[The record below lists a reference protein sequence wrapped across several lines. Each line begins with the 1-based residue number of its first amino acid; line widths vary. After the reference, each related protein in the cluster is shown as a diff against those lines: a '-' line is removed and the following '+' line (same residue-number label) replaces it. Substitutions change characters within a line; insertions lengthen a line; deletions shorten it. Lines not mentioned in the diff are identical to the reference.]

1 MIIGVMGGVGSG
13 KSTVL
18 NYLENNYEANIIE
31 ADKVAKE
38 VMLPGNDVYNEIV
51 KTFPEVIVDNKIDS
65 KKLAEIVFNDKEQL
79 EKLNSITHPGAVKE
93 IISRIKSSK
102 KRIIVVE
109 SAILLGSGVEQYC
122 DELWFVFCNRDTRI
136 KRLMQTRGYSKEKC
150 ISVIESQPAD
160 EEYNKGAD
168 EFIDNSYSEENTRE
182 QIDLI
187 LNTSACIRVKM
198 CSVLHIVALLL
209 C

>member
-51 KTFPEVIVDNKIDS
+51 KTFPEVIADNKIDS
-65 KKLAEIVFNDKEQL
+65 KKLAEIVFNNKEQL
-79 EKLNSITHPGAVKE
+79 EKVNSITHPGAVKE
-93 IISRIKSSK
+93 IVSRIKSSK
-102 KRIIVVE
+102 NRIIVVE

-136 KRLMQTRGYSKEKC
+136 KRLIQTRGYSKEKC

-160 EEYNKGAD
+160 EEYNKVAD

-187 LNTSACIRVKM
+187 LNTSACI
-198 CSVLHIVALLL
+198 
-209 C
+209 

>member
-65 KKLAEIVFNDKEQL
+65 KKLAEIVFNNKEQL
-79 EKLNSITHPGAVKE
+79 EKLNSLTHPGAVKE
-93 IISRIKSSK
+93 IVSRIKSSK
-102 KRIIVVE
+102 NRIIVVE

-136 KRLMQTRGYSKEKC
+136 KRLIQTRGYSKEKC

-160 EEYNKGAD
+160 EEYNKAAD

-187 LNTSACIRVKM
+187 LNTSACI
-198 CSVLHIVALLL
+198 
-209 C
+209 

>member
-51 KTFPEVIVDNKIDS
+51 KTFPEVIADNKIDS
-65 KKLAEIVFNDKEQL
+65 KKLAEIVFNNKEQL

-93 IISRIKSSK
+93 IVSRIKSSK
-102 KRIIVVE
+102 NRIIVVE

-136 KRLMQTRGYSKEKC
+136 KRLIQTRGYSKEKC
-150 ISVIESQPAD
+150 ICVIESQPAD
-160 EEYNKGAD
+160 EEYNKVAD

-187 LNTSACIRVKM
+187 LNTSACI
-198 CSVLHIVALLL
+198 
-209 C
+209 

>member
-51 KTFPEVIVDNKIDS
+51 KTFPEVIADNKIDS
-65 KKLAEIVFNDKEQL
+65 KKLAEIVFNNKEQL

-93 IISRIKSSK
+93 IVSRIKSSK
-102 KRIIVVE
+102 NRIIVVE

-136 KRLMQTRGYSKEKC
+136 KRLIQTRGYSKEKC

-160 EEYNKGAD
+160 EEYNKVAD
-168 EFIDNSYSEENTRE
+168 EFIDNSEENTRE

-187 LNTSACIRVKM
+187 LNTSACI
-198 CSVLHIVALLL
+198 
-209 C
+209 

>member
-38 VMLPGNDVYNEIV
+38 VMLPGNEIV

-65 KKLAEIVFNDKEQL
+65 KKLAEIVFNNKEQL

-93 IISRIKSSK
+93 IVSRIKSSK
-102 KRIIVVE
+102 NRIIVVE

-136 KRLMQTRGYSKEKC
+136 KRLIQTRGYSKEKC
-150 ISVIESQPAD
+150 ISVIESQP
-160 EEYNKGAD
+160 AD

-187 LNTSACIRVKM
+187 LNTSACI
-198 CSVLHIVALLL
+198 
-209 C
+209 

>member
-18 NYLENNYEANIIE
+18 NYLEKNYEANIIE

-65 KKLAEIVFNDKEQL
+65 KKLSEIVFNDKEQL

-93 IISRIKSSK
+93 IVSRIKSSK
-102 KRIIVVE
+102 NRIIVVE

-136 KRLMQTRGYSKEKC
+136 KRLIQTRGYSKEKC

-187 LNTSACIRVKM
+187 LNTSACI
-198 CSVLHIVALLL
+198 
-209 C
+209 

>member
-65 KKLAEIVFNDKEQL
+65 KKLSEIVFNDKEQL

-93 IISRIKSSK
+93 IVSRIKSSK
-102 KRIIVVE
+102 NRIIVVE

-122 DELWFVFCNRDTRI
+122 DDLWFVFCNRDTRI
-136 KRLMQTRGYSKEKC
+136 KRLIQTRGYSKEKC

-187 LNTSACIRVKM
+187 LNTSACI
-198 CSVLHIVALLL
+198 
-209 C
+209 

>member
-65 KKLAEIVFNDKEQL
+65 KKLAEIVFNNKEQL
-79 EKLNSITHPGAVKE
+79 EKLNSITHPGTVKE
-93 IISRIKSSK
+93 IVSRIKSSK
-102 KRIIVVE
+102 NRIIVVE

-160 EEYNKGAD
+160 EEYNNGAD

-187 LNTSACIRVKM
+187 LNTSACI
-198 CSVLHIVALLL
+198 
-209 C
+209 

>member
-93 IISRIKSSK
+93 IVSRIKSSK
-102 KRIIVVE
+102 NRIIVVK

-136 KRLMQTRGYSKEKC
+136 KRLIQTRGYSKEKC

-187 LNTSACIRVKM
+187 LNTSACI
-198 CSVLHIVALLL
+198 
-209 C
+209 

>member
-51 KTFPEVIVDNKIDS
+51 KTFPEVIADNKIDS

-93 IISRIKSSK
+93 IVSRIKSSK
-102 KRIIVVE
+102 NRIIVVE

-122 DELWFVFCNRDTRI
+122 DELWIVFCNRDTRI

-160 EEYNKGAD
+160 EEYNKAAD

-187 LNTSACIRVKM
+187 LNTSACI
-198 CSVLHIVALLL
+198 
-209 C
+209 

>member
-51 KTFPEVIVDNKIDS
+51 KTFPEVIADNKIDS

-93 IISRIKSSK
+93 IVSRIKSSK
-102 KRIIVVE
+102 NRIIVVE

-122 DELWFVFCNRDTRI
+122 DELWVVFCNRDTRI

-160 EEYNKGAD
+160 EEYNKVAD

-187 LNTSACIRVKM
+187 LNTSACI
-198 CSVLHIVALLL
+198 
-209 C
+209 

>member
-51 KTFPEVIVDNKIDS
+51 KTFPEVIADNKIDS
-65 KKLAEIVFNDKEQL
+65 KKLAEIVFNNKEQL

-93 IISRIKSSK
+93 IVSRIKSSK
-102 KRIIVVE
+102 NRIIVVE

-136 KRLMQTRGYSKEKC
+136 KRLIQTRGYSKEKC
-150 ISVIESQPAD
+150 ISVIESQQAD
-160 EEYNKGAD
+160 EEYNKVAD

-187 LNTSACIRVKM
+187 LNTSACI
-198 CSVLHIVALLL
+198 
-209 C
+209 

>member
-51 KTFPEVIVDNKIDS
+51 KTFPEVIVDNRIDS

-93 IISRIKSSK
+93 IVSRIKSSK
-102 KRIIVVE
+102 NRIIVVE

-136 KRLMQTRGYSKEKC
+136 KRLIQTRGYSKEKC

-187 LNTSACIRVKM
+187 LNTSACI
-198 CSVLHIVALLL
+198 
-209 C
+209 

>member
-65 KKLAEIVFNDKEQL
+65 KKLAEIVFNNKEQL

-136 KRLMQTRGYSKEKC
+136 KRLIQTRGYSKEKC

-187 LNTSACIRVKM
+187 LNTSACI
-198 CSVLHIVALLL
+198 
-209 C
+209 

>member
-31 ADKVAKE
+31 ADKMAKE

-187 LNTSACIRVKM
+187 LNTSACI
-198 CSVLHIVALLL
+198 
-209 C
+209 

>member
-65 KKLAEIVFNDKEQL
+65 KKLAEIVFNNEEQL

-93 IISRIKSSK
+93 IVSRIKSSK
-102 KRIIVVE
+102 NRIIVVE

-187 LNTSACIRVKM
+187 LNTSACI
-198 CSVLHIVALLL
+198 
-209 C
+209 

>member
-51 KTFPEVIVDNKIDS
+51 KTFPEVIADNKIDS
-65 KKLAEIVFNDKEQL
+65 KKLAEIVFNNKEQL

-93 IISRIKSSK
+93 IVSRIKSSK
-102 KRIIVVE
+102 NRIIVVE

-136 KRLMQTRGYSKEKC
+136 KRLIQTRGYSKEKC

-160 EEYNKGAD
+160 EEYNKVAD

-187 LNTSACIRVKM
+187 LNTSACI
-198 CSVLHIVALLL
+198 
-209 C
+209 

>member
-65 KKLAEIVFNDKEQL
+65 KKLAEIVFNNKEQL

-93 IISRIKSSK
+93 IVSRIKSSK
-102 KRIIVVE
+102 NRIIVVE

-187 LNTSACIRVKM
+187 LNTSACI
-198 CSVLHIVALLL
+198 
-209 C
+209 

>member
-51 KTFPEVIVDNKIDS
+51 KTFPEVIGDNKIDS
-65 KKLAEIVFNDKEQL
+65 KKLAEIVFNNKEQL

-93 IISRIKSSK
+93 IVSRIKSSK
-102 KRIIVVE
+102 NRIIVVE

-136 KRLMQTRGYSKEKC
+136 KRLIQTRGYSKEKC

-160 EEYNKGAD
+160 EEYNKAAD

-187 LNTSACIRVKM
+187 LNTSACI
-198 CSVLHIVALLL
+198 
-209 C
+209 

>member
-102 KRIIVVE
+102 NRIIVVE

-136 KRLMQTRGYSKEKC
+136 KRLIQTRGYSKEKC

-168 EFIDNSYSEENTRE
+168 EFIDNSYSEENTR
-182 QIDLI
+182 QQLDLI
-187 LNTSACIRVKM
+187 LNTSACI
-198 CSVLHIVALLL
+198 
-209 C
+209 

>member
-51 KTFPEVIVDNKIDS
+51 KTFPEVIVDNRIDS

-102 KRIIVVE
+102 NRIIVVE

-187 LNTSACIRVKM
+187 LNTRACI
-198 CSVLHIVALLL
+198 
-209 C
+209 

>member
-51 KTFPEVIVDNKIDS
+51 KTFPEVIADNKIDS

-79 EKLNSITHPGAVKE
+79 EKLNSITHPEAVKE
-93 IISRIKSSK
+93 IVSRIKSSK
-102 KRIIVVE
+102 NRIIVVE

-160 EEYNKGAD
+160 EEYNKVAD

-187 LNTSACIRVKM
+187 LNTSACI
-198 CSVLHIVALLL
+198 
-209 C
+209 

>member
-65 KKLAEIVFNDKEQL
+65 KKLAEIVFNNKEQL

-93 IISRIKSSK
+93 IVSRIKSSK
-102 KRIIVVE
+102 NRIIVVE

-122 DELWFVFCNRDTRI
+122 DELWFVFCIWDPRI
-136 KRLMQTRGYSKEKC
+136 KRLIQTRGYSKEKC

-160 EEYNKGAD
+160 EEYNKAAD

-187 LNTSACIRVKM
+187 LNTSACI
-198 CSVLHIVALLL
+198 
-209 C
+209 

>member
-93 IISRIKSSK
+93 IVSRIKSSK
-102 KRIIVVE
+102 NRIIVVE

-187 LNTSACIRVKM
+187 LNTSACI
-198 CSVLHIVALLL
+198 
-209 C
+209 

>member
-136 KRLMQTRGYSKEKC
+136 KRLIQTRGYSKEKC

-187 LNTSACIRVKM
+187 LNTSACI
-198 CSVLHIVALLL
+198 
-209 C
+209 

>member
-18 NYLENNYEANIIE
+18 NYLEKNYEANIIE

-65 KKLAEIVFNDKEQL
+65 KKLTEIVFNDEEQL

-93 IISRIKSSK
+93 IVSRIKSSK
-102 KRIIVVE
+102 NRIIVVE

-136 KRLMQTRGYSKEKC
+136 KRLIQTRGYSKEKC

-187 LNTSACIRVKM
+187 LNTSACI
-198 CSVLHIVALLL
+198 
-209 C
+209 

>member
-65 KKLAEIVFNDKEQL
+65 KKLAEIVFNNKEQL

-93 IISRIKSSK
+93 IVSRIKSSK
-102 KRIIVVE
+102 NRIIVVE

-160 EEYNKGAD
+160 EEYNKAAD

-187 LNTSACIRVKM
+187 LNTSACI
-198 CSVLHIVALLL
+198 
-209 C
+209 

>member
-51 KTFPEVIVDNKIDS
+51 KTFPEVIVDNRIDS

-102 KRIIVVE
+102 NRIIVVE

-150 ISVIESQPAD
+150 ISVIESQPAY

-187 LNTSACIRVKM
+187 LNTSACI
-198 CSVLHIVALLL
+198 
-209 C
+209 

>member
-51 KTFPEVIVDNKIDS
+51 KTFPEVIADNKIDS

-93 IISRIKSSK
+93 IVSRIKSSK
-102 KRIIVVE
+102 NRIIVVE

-136 KRLMQTRGYSKEKC
+136 KRLMQTWGYSKEKC

-160 EEYNKGAD
+160 EEYNKVAD

-187 LNTSACIRVKM
+187 LNTSACI
-198 CSVLHIVALLL
+198 
-209 C
+209 

>member
-18 NYLENNYEANIIE
+18 NYLENNYEADIIE

-65 KKLAEIVFNDKEQL
+65 KKLSEIVFNNKEQL

-93 IISRIKSSK
+93 IVSRIKSSK
-102 KRIIVVE
+102 NRIIVVE

-136 KRLMQTRGYSKEKC
+136 KRLIQTRGYSKEKC

-187 LNTSACIRVKM
+187 LNTSACI
-198 CSVLHIVALLL
+198 
-209 C
+209 

>member
-51 KTFPEVIVDNKIDS
+51 KTFPEVIVDNRIDS

-102 KRIIVVE
+102 NRIIVVE

-187 LNTSACIRVKM
+187 LNTSACI
-198 CSVLHIVALLL
+198 
-209 C
+209 

>member
-18 NYLENNYEANIIE
+18 NYLGNNYEANIIE

-51 KTFPEVIVDNKIDS
+51 KTFPEVIADNKIDS

-93 IISRIKSSK
+93 IVSRIKSSK
-102 KRIIVVE
+102 NRIIVVE

-160 EEYNKGAD
+160 EEYNKVAD

-187 LNTSACIRVKM
+187 LNTSACI
-198 CSVLHIVALLL
+198 
-209 C
+209 

>member
-51 KTFPEVIVDNKIDS
+51 KTFPEVIADNKIDS

-93 IISRIKSSK
+93 IVSRIKSSK
-102 KRIIVVE
+102 NRIIVVE

-160 EEYNKGAD
+160 EEYNKEAD

-187 LNTSACIRVKM
+187 LNTSACI
-198 CSVLHIVALLL
+198 
-209 C
+209 

>member
-65 KKLAEIVFNDKEQL
+65 KKLAEIVFNNKEQL

-93 IISRIKSSK
+93 IVSRIKSSK
-102 KRIIVVE
+102 NRIIVVE

-122 DELWFVFCNRDTRI
+122 DELWFVFCNSDTRI
-136 KRLMQTRGYSKEKC
+136 KRLIQTRGYSKEKC

-160 EEYNKGAD
+160 EEYNKAAD

-187 LNTSACIRVKM
+187 LNTSACI
-198 CSVLHIVALLL
+198 
-209 C
+209 

>member
-79 EKLNSITHPGAVKE
+79 EKLNSITHPGVVKE
-93 IISRIKSSK
+93 IVSRIKSSK
-102 KRIIVVE
+102 NRIIVVE

-136 KRLMQTRGYSKEKC
+136 KRLIQTRGYSKEKC

-187 LNTSACIRVKM
+187 LNTSACI
-198 CSVLHIVALLL
+198 
-209 C
+209 

>member
-65 KKLAEIVFNDKEQL
+65 KKLAEIVFNNKEQL
-79 EKLNSITHPGAVKE
+79 EKLNSITHPGTVKE
-93 IISRIKSSK
+93 IVSRIKSSK
-102 KRIIVVE
+102 NRIIVVE

-187 LNTSACIRVKM
+187 LNTSACI
-198 CSVLHIVALLL
+198 
-209 C
+209 

>member
-150 ISVIESQPAD
+150 ISVIESPPAD

-187 LNTSACIRVKM
+187 LNTSACI
-198 CSVLHIVALLL
+198 
-209 C
+209 